1 MSKSGSLYIDRIS
14 IFHKLDG
21 SIKLLMLI
29 CWTMFTFMFMDARVF
44 IVMIVIGFSMVYIAK
59 LPLKSVLPL
68 IIFIFVFTICNSL
81 LLIIVT
87 PTYGSKLTGTYT
99 VILNIFNIKLTYET
113 LFYAVT
119 LSLKYICMAPLTI
132 LFIFTTEPGSFA
144 SSLNRLKVSYRVSYA
159 VSIALRY
166 IPNIRTEL
174 QNIIN
179 AQECKGVS
187 FRRGEANTLVR
198 TKNYISVFF
207 PLLLS
212 SLEKIDVISNAMELR
227 SFGKYK
233 KRTWYN
239 RKPLNT
245 TDFIF
250 ILLSIL
256 LIIIG
261 IYLKANLFK
270 RFWCIYF

>member
-1 MSKSGSLYIDRIS
+1 MSKSGSLYIDRNS

-29 CWTMFTFMFMDARVF
+29 CWTIFTFMFMDARIF
-44 IVMIVIGFSMVYIAK
+44 LVMIVLGFFMVFLSK
-59 LPLKSVLPL
+59 LPLKSILPL
-68 IIFIFVFTICNSL
+68 IIFIFIFTLGNSL
-81 LLIIVT
+81 LLILVT

-99 VILNIFNIKLTYET
+99 VVLSVFNIKLTYET
-113 LFYAVT
+113 LFYAAT

-187 FRRGEANTLVR
+187 FRRGEANSLVR

-212 SLEKIDVISNAMELR
+212 SLQKIDVISNAMELR

-239 RKPLNT
+239 RVPLGAN
-245 TDFIF
+245 DFLFIF
-250 ILLSIL
+250 LSIL
-256 LIIIG
+256 LIFIG
-261 IYLKANLFK
+261 IYLKVIFFK
-270 RFWCIYF
+270 KFWCIYL

>member
-1 MSKSGSLYIDRIS
+1 
-14 IFHKLDG
+14 
-21 SIKLLMLI
+21 
-29 CWTMFTFMFMDARVF
+29 MDARIF
-44 IVMIVIGFSMVYIAK
+44 LIMIVLGFVLVFLSK
-59 LPLKSVLPL
+59 LPLKSILPL
-68 IIFIFVFTICNSL
+68 IIFIFIFTLGNSL
-81 LLIIVT
+81 LLLLVT
-87 PTYGSKLTGTYT
+87 PAYGSKLTGTYT
-99 VILNIFNIKLTYET
+99 VVLSVFNIKLTYET
-113 LFYAVT
+113 LFYAAT

-132 LFIFTTEPGSFA
+132 LFIFTTEPGAFA

-166 IPNIRTEL
+166 IPNIRAEL

-187 FRRGEANTLVR
+187 FRRGEANVLVR

-212 SLEKIDVISNAMELR
+212 SLQKIDVISNAMELR

-239 RKPLNT
+239 RIPLNKN
-245 TDFIF
+245 DFLFIF
-250 ILLSIL
+250 LSIL
-256 LIIIG
+256 LIFIG
-261 IYLKANLFK
+261 IYLKANLFEN
-270 RFWCIYF
+270 FWCIYF